1 MSKKVSLGVAATVT
15 LIAMAVTFSMTM
27 TVSMNMFNNTVSSVK
42 NKERMYNKL
51 SEVDRY
57 VRANEYFDIND
68 DTLNDT
74 IASGYMLGISDR
86 YARYYSA
93 KAYSERVGLA
103 NGRLMGIGVAVVKD
117 PSSGYARIIRV
128 YDNTPATNVGLEVG
142 GFITA
147 IGDTNTRSMSDTAAM
162 TSALLGEEGST
173 VNIRY
178 LTPLREEQSFEI
190 THANYTTPSISTV
203 RLMDNGVGYLR
214 IDSFTS
220 GTAVEFR
227 NAVNSLTNQGATSL
241 IFDLRDNSG
250 ENLNA
255 ALVAADY
262 CVPSGL
268 IAQSQDKDGNVT
280 DLRMSDENEITLP
293 MVCLV
298 NGSTASG
305 AELFANALRKMA
317 GATIVGSTTAGK
329 GVLLSDPQS
338 LSDGSAVV
346 ITVGILLD
354 NEGKDWNGTGL
365 TPDVDASL
373 TNDEQ
378 SSYYDFTVDNDPQIT
393 KAVNAVSGANGQ

>member
-147 IGDTNTRSMSDTAAM
+147 IGDTSTRSMSDTAAM
-162 TSALLGEEGST
+162 TSALLGEEGSI
-173 VNIRY
+173 VSIKY

-255 ALVAADY
+255 ALVATDY

-268 IAQSQDKDGNVT
+268 IAQSQDKGGNVA

-354 NEGKDWNGTGL
+354 SEGKNWNGTGL

-378 SSYYDFTVDNDPQIT
+378 SSYYDFTVDNDPQIA
-393 KAVNAVSGANGQ
+393 KAINAISGANGQ

>member
-147 IGDTNTRSMSDTAAM
+147 IGDTSTRSMSDTAAM
-162 TSALLGEEGST
+162 TSALLGEEGSI
-173 VNIRY
+173 VSIKY

-255 ALVAADY
+255 ALVATDY

-268 IAQSQDKDGNVT
+268 IAQSQDKGGNVT

-305 AELFANALRKMA
+305 AELFANALHKMA

-346 ITVGILLD
+346 ITVGMLLD
-354 NEGKDWNGTGL
+354 NEGKNWNGTGL

-378 SSYYDFTVDNDPQIT
+378 SSYYDFTVDNDPQIA
-393 KAVNAVSGANGQ
+393 KAINAISGANGQ

>member
-147 IGDTNTRSMSDTAAM
+147 IGDTSTRSMSDTAAM

-173 VNIRY
+173 VNIKY

-190 THANYTTPSISTV
+190 AHANYTTPSISTV

-255 ALVAADY
+255 ALVATDY

-268 IAQSQDKDGNVT
+268 IAQSQDKGGNVT

-293 MVCLV
+293 VVCLV

-354 NEGKDWNGTGL
+354 NEGKNWNGTGL

-393 KAVNAVSGANGQ
+393 KAINAISGANGQ

>member
-147 IGDTNTRSMSDTAAM
+147 IGDTSTRSMSDAAAM

-173 VNIRY
+173 VNIKY

-255 ALVAADY
+255 ALVATDY

-268 IAQSQDKDGNVT
+268 IAQSQDKGGNVT

-293 MVCLV
+293 MVCLA

-354 NEGKDWNGTGL
+354 NEGKNWNGIGL

-393 KAVNAVSGANGQ
+393 KAINAISGANGQ

>member
-147 IGDTNTRSMSDTAAM
+147 IGDTSTRSMSDAAAM

-173 VNIRY
+173 VNIKY

-190 THANYTTPSISTV
+190 IHANYTTPSISTV

-255 ALVAADY
+255 ALVATDY

-268 IAQSQDKDGNVT
+268 IAQSQDKGGNVA

-354 NEGKDWNGTGL
+354 NEGKNWNGTGL

-393 KAVNAVSGANGQ
+393 KAINAISGANGQ

>member
-147 IGDTNTRSMSDTAAM
+147 IGDTSTRSMSDTAAM

-173 VNIRY
+173 VNIKY

-190 THANYTTPSISTV
+190 IHANYTTPSISTV

-214 IDSFTS
+214 VDSFTS

-255 ALVAADY
+255 ALVATDY

-268 IAQSQDKDGNVT
+268 IAQSQDKGGNVA
-280 DLRMSDENEITLP
+280 DLRMSDENEINLP

-354 NEGKDWNGTGL
+354 NEGKNWNGTGL

-378 SSYYDFTVDNDPQIT
+378 SSYYDFTVDSDPQIT
-393 KAVNAVSGANGQ
+393 KAINAISGANGQ

>member
-147 IGDTNTRSMSDTAAM
+147 IGDTSTRSMSDTAAM

-173 VNIRY
+173 VNIKY

-255 ALVAADY
+255 ALVATDY

-268 IAQSQDKDGNVT
+268 IAQSQDKGGNVA

-393 KAVNAVSGANGQ
+393 KAINAISGANGQ

>member
-147 IGDTNTRSMSDTAAM
+147 IGDTSTRSMSDTAAM
-162 TSALLGEEGST
+162 TSALLGEEGSI
-173 VNIRY
+173 VSIKY

-255 ALVAADY
+255 ALVATDY

-268 IAQSQDKDGNVT
+268 IAQSQDKGGNVA

-317 GATIVGSTTAGK
+317 GATIVGSITAGK

-354 NEGKDWNGTGL
+354 NEGKNWNGTGL

-393 KAVNAVSGANGQ
+393 KAINAISGANGQ

>member
-103 NGRLMGIGVAVVKD
+103 NGRLMGIGVSVVKD

-147 IGDTNTRSMSDTAAM
+147 IGDTSTRSMSDTAAM

-173 VNIRY
+173 VNIKY

-190 THANYTTPSISTV
+190 IHANYTTPSISTV

-255 ALVAADY
+255 ALVATDY

-268 IAQSQDKDGNVT
+268 IAQSQDKGGNVT

-298 NGSTASG
+298 NDSTASG

-354 NEGKDWNGTGL
+354 NEGKNWNGTGL

-393 KAVNAVSGANGQ
+393 KAINAISGANGQ

>member
-103 NGRLMGIGVAVVKD
+103 NGRLMGIGVSVVKD

-147 IGDTNTRSMSDTAAM
+147 IGDTSTRSMSDTVTM

-173 VNIRY
+173 VNIKY

-190 THANYTTPSISTV
+190 IHANYTTPSISTV

-255 ALVAADY
+255 ALVATDY

-268 IAQSQDKDGNVT
+268 IAQSQDKGGNVT

-354 NEGKDWNGTGL
+354 NEGKNWNGTGL

-393 KAVNAVSGANGQ
+393 KAINAISGANGQ

>member
-147 IGDTNTRSMSDTAAM
+147 IGDTSTRSMSDTAAM
-162 TSALLGEEGST
+162 TSALLGEEGSI
-173 VNIRY
+173 VSIKY

-190 THANYTTPSISTV
+190 THANYTTPSISPV

-255 ALVAADY
+255 ALVATDY

-268 IAQSQDKDGNVT
+268 IAQSQDKGGNVT

-305 AELFANALRKMA
+305 AELFANALHKMA

-354 NEGKDWNGTGL
+354 NEGKNWNGTGL

-378 SSYYDFTVDNDPQIT
+378 SSYYDFTVDNDPQIA
-393 KAVNAVSGANGQ
+393 KAINAISGANGQ

>member
-147 IGDTNTRSMSDTAAM
+147 IGDTSTRSMSDTAAM

-173 VNIRY
+173 VNIKY

-190 THANYTTPSISTV
+190 IHANYTTPSISTV

-255 ALVAADY
+255 ALVATDY

-268 IAQSQDKDGNVT
+268 IAQSQDKGGNVT
-280 DLRMSDENEITLP
+280 DPRMSDENEITLP

-354 NEGKDWNGTGL
+354 NEGKNWNGTGL

-378 SSYYDFTVDNDPQIT
+378 SSYYDFTVDSDPQIT
-393 KAVNAVSGANGQ
+393 KAINAISGANGQ

>member
-147 IGDTNTRSMSDTAAM
+147 IGDTSTRSMSDTAAM

-173 VNIRY
+173 VNIKY

-255 ALVAADY
+255 ALVATDY

-268 IAQSQDKDGNVT
+268 IAQSQDKGGNVT

-293 MVCLV
+293 MVCLA

-354 NEGKDWNGTGL
+354 NEGKNWNGTGL

-393 KAVNAVSGANGQ
+393 KAINAISGANGQ